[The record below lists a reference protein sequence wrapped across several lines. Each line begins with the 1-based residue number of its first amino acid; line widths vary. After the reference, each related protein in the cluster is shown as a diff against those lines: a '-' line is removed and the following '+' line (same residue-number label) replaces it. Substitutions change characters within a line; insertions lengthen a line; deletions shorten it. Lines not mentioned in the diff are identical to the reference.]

1 VYTICRFGMV
11 YYNNII
17 SAALL
22 IPFCVMNGDLNALYD
37 PEIMTREFIFWN
49 CVAGFLGFYL
59 NFASL
64 WCVGAT
70 SATTYAI
77 VGKLTICTHIMC
89 ICIYIYIYIYI
100 YTHIYIYIYT
110 HIYIYLYTYIHTYIY
125 T

>member
-1 VYTICRFGMV
+1 MINNNKTLFAICRFGMV
-11 YYNNII
+11 YYNNVI

-22 IPFCVMNGDLNALYD
+22 LPFCIMNGEFNSLFD
-37 PEIMTREFIFWN
+37 PQIMTKEFIFWN

-77 VGKLTICTHIMC
+77 VGKLIVHLLLVTFLC
-89 ICIYIYIYIYI
+89 
-100 YTHIYIYIYT
+100 
-110 HIYIYLYTYIHTYIY
+110 LYYSVKFLL
-125 T
+125 

>member
-1 VYTICRFGMV
+1 MV

-22 IPFCVMNGDLNALYD
+22 VPFCIMNGDLNALYD

-77 VGKLTICTHIMC
+77 VGKLTMYFLRVTF
-89 ICIYIYIYIYI
+89 
-100 YTHIYIYIYT
+100 
-110 HIYIYLYTYIHTYIY
+110 LYVYSLVMLLLQILLHFRQVCVGYKSSRLKKNLIFLI
-125 T
+125 

>member
-1 VYTICRFGMV
+1 MV

-17 SAALL
+17 SAVLL
-22 IPFCVMNGDLNALYD
+22 VPFCIMNGDLNALYD

-77 VGKLTICTHIMC
+77 VGKLTIHFLRITFLYVYSLVMLLLQSLLHFRQVCTSYKSSRLKINL
-89 ICIYIYIYIYI
+89 IFGLI
-100 YTHIYIYIYT
+100 
-110 HIYIYLYTYIHTYIY
+110 IHTSG
-125 T
+125 